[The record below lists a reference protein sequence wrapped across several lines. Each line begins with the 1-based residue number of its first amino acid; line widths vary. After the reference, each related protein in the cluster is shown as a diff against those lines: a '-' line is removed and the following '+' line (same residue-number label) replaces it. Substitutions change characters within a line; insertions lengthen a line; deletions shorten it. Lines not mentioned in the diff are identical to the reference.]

1 MKEKI
6 NASAIPDAY
15 LSAWTKTAR
24 KPLAV
29 WGASP
34 SNKSVI
40 KWDYGGSS
48 VPNIKRTK
56 PATAPISALPT
67 SRLMH
72 SVSSGCWSRCPTGKC
87 KKLPAGSWTIS
98 GAEHTIE
105 CAKANGLS
113 HRTSKKAFWIYWNN
127 VASVIQQVRCLFRNI
142 RLVVCDRL
150 HTDVTV
156 VPYLCNGCFLP
167 RERLCHADG
176 ICVALLCHT
185 NYPSSNNWY
194 PCKERNRFPNK
205 KRSLSS
211 QRGFFL
217 YRK

>member
-15 LSAWTKTAR
+15 LLCLNQDCPKAHWLPEAHR
-24 KPLAV
+24 
-29 WGASP
+29 P

-48 VPNIKRTK
+48 VPNTKRTK
-56 PATAPISALPT
+56 PATAPISALPA

-113 HRTSKKAFWIYWNN
+113 RRTSKKAFWRYWNS
-127 VASVIQQVRCLFRNI
+127 AMSVIRASSMPISKHTTGSLWPVTYRCNCCAI
-142 RLVVCDRL
+142 
-150 HTDVTV
+150 
-156 VPYLCNGCFLP
+156 PM
-167 RERLCHADG
+167 
-176 ICVALLCHT
+176 
-185 NYPSSNNWY
+185 
-194 PCKERNRFPNK
+194 
-205 KRSLSS
+205 
-211 QRGFFL
+211 
-217 YRK
+217 

>member
-1 MKEKI
+1 MAGHQSQISKEP
-6 NASAIPDAY
+6 NRRLPLFPPFRQADLCTRFHRDA
-15 LSAWTKTAR
+15 
-24 KPLAV
+24 
-29 WGASP
+29 GA
-34 SNKSVI
+34 
-40 KWDYGGSS
+40 D
-48 VPNIKRTK
+48 
-56 PATAPISALPT
+56 ALPANAR
-67 SRLMH
+67 SCQQALEPFRAQNIL
-72 SVSSGCWSRCPTGKC
+72 SSAQRRTASLTERAKKHFEYTGTMWHRWSR
-87 KKLPAGSWTIS
+87 
-98 GAEHTIE
+98 
-105 CAKANGLS
+105 
-113 HRTSKKAFWIYWNN
+113 
-127 VASVIQQVRCLFRNI
+127 QVRCIFRNI

-211 QRGFFL
+211 QRGFFFIS
-217 YRK
+217 KITNKNFPI